1 MDQFGTMTNRDVWPV
16 LLAVLLMM
24 GAAGCASDETDR
36 DADAGGRLTTS
47 GAGQLLSAG
56 TSPFEPGNP
65 LAALSR
71 AAPNGPPPN
80 EVTVDMLGVDFG
92 EEEAPIRMV
101 EFYDYGCGYCRVFHQ
116 DTRGPLHAEY
126 VDPGSIFWKSIPFI
140 TGNWASSMPMS
151 LAAECAR
158 DQGRSYFV
166 SISDII
172 FERQGD
178 WKSASDP
185 EALAEAFAE
194 EAGLDMTRYRSCLED
209 DEFLWRVQ
217 AQTNLAGELGI
228 RGTPTFIVVGVGP
241 INGALPLETFRQ
253 VFDTILS
260 EAAAGR
266 F

>member
-1 MDQFGTMTNRDVWPV
+1 MV
-16 LLAVLLMM
+16 LLAA
-24 GAAGCASDETDR
+24 GAVGCTSGETDGT
-36 DADAGGRLTTS
+36 AETGARLTTS

-56 TSPFEPGNP
+56 TSLFEPGNP
-65 LAALSR
+65 LAALSQ
-71 AAPNGPPPN
+71 AAPNGPPLD
-80 EVTVDMLGVDFG
+80 EITVDMLGVNFG
-92 EEEAPIRMV
+92 TEEAPIRMV
-101 EFYDYGCGYCRVFHQ
+101 EFYDYGCGYCKIFHEE
-116 DTRGPLHAEY
+116 TRRPLHEEY
-126 VDPGSIFWKSIPFI
+126 VDPGSVFWKSIPFI
-140 TGNWASSMPMS
+140 TGNWAPSMPVS

-158 DQGRSYFV
+158 DQGQSYFV

-185 EALAEAFAE
+185 EALAEVFAE
-194 EAGLDMTRYRSCLED
+194 EAGLDMARYRSCVED

-228 RGTPTFIVVGVGP
+228 RGTPSFIIVGVGP
-241 INGALPLETFRQ
+241 VNGALPLETFRQ